1 MTGLLEIREKL
12 KLLYSRNEVFIVPVL
27 KFLLAFVTM
36 TVINGRMG
44 YMNRLDNLAIVLVV
58 SLLCSF
64 LPNGCIIMFAALF
77 SLLHMYAL
85 SMEVALLGLCLYL
98 VMFLLFFRFSPKD
111 SLVVLLT
118 PMLFALKIPY
128 VMPIAMGLVGT
139 PASAVSIACGV
150 IVYYFLNHVIGS
162 ATAINTLEE
171 GDAR

>member
-98 VMFLLFFRFSPKD
+98 VMDIFRADAVRWVRFNEFNK
-111 SLVVLLT
+111 T
-118 PMLFALKIPY
+118 PRRSMWANAEQLKQQ
-128 VMPIAMGLVGT
+128 V
-139 PASAVSIACGV
+139 
-150 IVYYFLNHVIGS
+150 
-162 ATAINTLEE
+162 
-171 GDAR
+171 